1 MQLHCQHCIIFGPV
15 YSFNTEFYIDQNH
28 SLVIKGK
35 GDPFLVSEEW
45 LRIAQQIS
53 LLPDVPKKMQ
63 GLFFDTSLFSEK
75 IKIPGIS
82 FSNNPF
88 DAHNGALVVN
98 FNTVFVK
105 VDSKGH
111 VTSAE
116 KQTPLTP
123 LARRLAKKIVTRNP

>member
-1 MQLHCQHCIIFGPV
+1 MAANSTTNKPASRC
-15 YSFNTEFYIDQNH
+15 
-28 SLVIKGK
+28 
-35 GDPFLVSEEW
+35 
-45 LRIAQQIS
+45 
-53 LLPDVPKKMQ
+53 PKKMQ
-63 GLFFDTSLFSEK
+63 DLFFDTSLFSEN

-98 FNTVFVK
+98 FNTVFMK

-116 KQTPLTP
+116 KQTPLP
-123 LARRLAKKIVTRNP
+123 LYWHVA